1 MDEFG
6 IVRGSTPD
14 LGEVMDTDGAVHV
27 ARRRRETEQ
36 VTERNTMDREQVLE
50 SLQAALDGLKE
61 DVQADVLSVA
71 CVRPPMTR

>member
-6 IVRGSTPD
+6 IVRGSRPD

-27 ARRRRETEQ
+27 ARRRRETGQ
-36 VTERNTMDREQVLE
+36 VTERDTMDREQVLE

-71 CVRPPMTR
+71 CAPR